1 MPSLAH
7 LQSFLA
13 IYRAGSL
20 TAAAQRLHLSQ
31 PALSGHLRALEAEF
45 GRPLFVR
52 LARGVVATDQGHTLA
67 RDVAPHLD
75 ALESVQAGM
84 YSELGATVHLGGPAD
99 MLGTA
104 ALPALAPLVQRGIRI
119 RARTGIAESLLE
131 ALAADELDLVLAT
144 RRSGNRR
151 LRFEALFDESFVLVA
166 GRSWRQRLDPATIT
180 SNPAASLQD
189 VPLVAYDE
197 DLPIVREYWRQ
208 CFGLELERSAALIV
222 GDLRAVARAVAAG
235 AGISVL
241 PHYLARELLAQGELI
256 ELHRAE
262 HRPTGQ
268 ITLAYRPPALRRP
281 GVDAA
286 RQVLL
291 RAASD
296 WDIPS
301 VTN

>member
-1 MPSLAH
+1 LPH

-31 PALSGHLRALEAEF
+31 PAVSGHLRALETEL

-52 LARGVVATDQGHTLA
+52 LARGVVPTDHAHTLA

-75 ALESVQAGM
+75 ALESVQSGM
-84 YSELGATVHLGGPAD
+84 YASEVGATIHLGGPAD
-99 MLGTA
+99 LLSMA
-104 ALPALAPLVQRGIRI
+104 ALPALAPLVQQGIRI
-119 RARTGIAESLLE
+119 RVRTGIAESLLD
-131 ALAADELDLVLAT
+131 ALDADKLDLVLAT
-144 RRSGNRR
+144 RRNTNRR
-151 LRFEALFDESFVLVA
+151 LRFEALFEESFVLVA

-180 SNPAASLQD
+180 SDPAASLQD

-197 DLPIVREYWRQ
+197 DLPILREYWRR
-208 CFGLELERSAALIV
+208 CFALEVERSAALTV

-241 PHYLARELLAQGELI
+241 PYYLVRELLAQGELI

-262 HRPTGQ
+262 QRPTNA

-291 RAASD
+291 RAAAD

-301 VTN
+301 PAN

>member
-1 MPSLAH
+1 LPH

-31 PALSGHLRALEAEF
+31 PAVSGHLRALEAEF

-52 LARGVVATDQGHTLA
+52 LARGVVATDHGHTLA
-67 RDVAPHLD
+67 RDIAPHLD
-75 ALESVQAGM
+75 ALESVQAGISS
-84 YSELGATVHLGGPAD
+84 SELGGTVHLGGPAD
-99 MLGTA
+99 LLGMV
-104 ALPALAPLVQRGIRI
+104 ALPALAPLVQQGIRI
-119 RARTGIAESLLE
+119 RARTGIAESLLC
-131 ALAADELDLVLAT
+131 ALDADKLDLVLAT
-144 RRSGNRR
+144 RRSDNRR
-151 LRFEALFDESFVLVA
+151 LRFEALFEESFVLVA
-166 GRSWRQRLDPATIT
+166 GRSWRRRLDSATIT
-180 SNPAASLQD
+180 SDPAATLHD

-197 DLPIVREYWRQ
+197 DLRLLREYWRQ
-208 CFGLELERSAALIV
+208 CFALALERPAALVV

-262 HRPTGQ
+262 HRPTGH
-268 ITLAYRPPALRRP
+268 ITLGYRPPALRRP
-281 GVDAA
+281 GVDAV

-291 RAASD
+291 RAAPH

-301 VTN
+301 PLQ